1 MKLPIYSNL
10 KTKLESK
17 GLDSSTSGQIA
28 WFVCSV
34 GVVYVFS
41 MIVYTYGVNKEGIS
55 LDKIFVAFYINH
67 FFCFI
72 FMWLI
77 FLLNLLYKENTI
89 SFILSMIITI
99 IYFYNEYFSCI
110 VALIIGVILY
120 ITKKQRLFYTCFV
133 GLVYIIVIYIV
144 FDLRGGFY
152 KWNIL

>member
-152 KWNIL
+152 K

>member
-10 KTKLESK
+10 KAELESK
-17 GLDSSTSGQIA
+17 GLDSITSGQIA

-144 FDLRGGFY
+144 FDLKGGFY
-152 KWNIL
+152 K